1 MKNTIV
7 YLIGYA
13 GTGKYTIAKEIAGL
27 TGAVIVDN
35 QLINNPVFS
44 VVGADG
50 KTPLPASVWPK
61 IEGIRRIVL
70 DTVAEL
76 AQPEASFLFTNEL
89 YEGKPM
95 DRRWYEDV
103 AILATKRQA
112 RLVSVIL
119 RCELEEIERRVAS
132 PERAVRFKE
141 TSADRTR
148 KNIHT
153 YRLLRIDHPN
163 CLELD
168 ITHLSPIQAAQAILA
183 HVEKSVTSYLIH
195 SALFR
200 GDKMTNVSLI
210 KWRVALRSSFGTC
223 TILCKHS
230 LAQS

>member
-7 YLIGYA
+7 YLIGYG
-13 GTGKYTIAKEIAGL
+13 GTGKYTIAKEIAKL
-27 TGAVIVDN
+27 TGVVIVDN
-35 QLINNPVFS
+35 QLINNPIFS
-44 VVGADG
+44 VLGADG
-50 KTPLPASVWPK
+50 KTLLPASVWPK
-61 IEGIRRIVL
+61 IESIRQIVL

-112 RLVSVIL
+112 MLVPVIL
-119 RCELEEIERRVAS
+119 RCEPEEVYRRVIS

-148 KNIHT
+148 ENIHT
-153 YRLLRIDHPN
+153 YELLHIDNPN

-168 ITHLSPIQAAQAILA
+168 ITHLLPIQAARAILA
-183 HVEKSVTSYLIH
+183 HVEK
-195 SALFR
+195 R
-200 GDKMTNVSLI
+200 
-210 KWRVALRSSFGTC
+210 
-223 TILCKHS
+223 TIS
-230 LAQS
+230 